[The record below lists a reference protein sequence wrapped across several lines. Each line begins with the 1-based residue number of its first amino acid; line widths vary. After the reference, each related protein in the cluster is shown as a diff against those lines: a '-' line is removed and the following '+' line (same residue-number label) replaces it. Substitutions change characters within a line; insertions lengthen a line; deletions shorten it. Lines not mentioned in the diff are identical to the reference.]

1 MTKFL
6 LKAKPM
12 LLTLAVSL
20 CVLLL
25 LCPVSVYADT
35 DGTELQVTDQP
46 DTLTIQLGQEWA
58 GVEFELKTDAGLYP
72 QPVVV
77 SDAGVLTMEL
87 GGSKTY
93 LLSVINSPVATP
105 DSGSTESQ
113 APQEPGE
120 EGGQHSQLNQGE
132 DGISANEPPA
142 DQDTNLIRGIPNMH
156 LFLFGG
162 GLVVSIAALVAMW
175 IFKRRRNRYDTEDED
190 DYDE

>member
-1 MTKFL
+1 MSISL
-6 LKAKPM
+6 SKAKPI

-58 GVEFELKTDAGLYP
+58 GVEFQLKTDAGLYP

-93 LLSVINSPVATP
+93 LLSVIGSPIATP
-105 DSGSTESQ
+105 DPSSTESQ

-120 EGGQHSQLNQGE
+120 EGGHSQVNQGE
-132 DGISANEPPA
+132 EGTSANEPPA

-175 IFKRRRNRYDTEDED
+175 IFKRRRNRYDTDDED